1 MEPSVMERYYNLE
14 AKLSQES
21 LKQGKKVQVIR
32 KKKIWIVQVLEQ
44 KLCLKG
50 EGVKRQSAQGNNSK
64 FL

>member
-32 KKKIWIVQVLEQ
+32 KKNLLNSSSIGTEALF
-44 KLCLKG
+44 
-50 EGVKRQSAQGNNSK
+50 KRGGRQETVRTRKQ
-64 FL
+64 

>member
-32 KKKIWIVQVLEQ
+32 RNLLNSPSIGTEALFRRGVCQEIVHTKNQ
-44 KLCLKG
+44 
-50 EGVKRQSAQGNNSK
+50 
-64 FL
+64 